1 MKPLIG
7 ISATEEKNGESIGKD
22 SIKAVV
28 QSGGIPIVL
37 TNFALEEDVK
47 AIAAKLDGLLLTGGH
62 DIDPTLYGEEPLPKL
77 GTVTPARDRFELAI
91 AKEMLALDKP
101 IIGVCRGSQIL
112 AVATGGTMYQDIYS
126 QIEGDLLQHVQKAPS
141 EHGSHFIEIEE
152 GSLLHALT
160 KQTKLKVNSRHHQAA
175 KDVVAPLHVSAKAS
189 DGIIE
194 AVESKEH
201 AFVFGAQWHP
211 ENMAVDGDKD
221 SIAIFDGFIAAC
233 KK

>member
-1 MKPLIG
+1 MNIGGNSMKPLIG

-91 AKEMLALDKP
+91 ARSEEHT
-101 IIGVCRGSQIL
+101 S
-112 AVATGGTMYQDIYS
+112 
-126 QIEGDLLQHVQKAPS
+126 ELQ
-141 EHGSHFIEIEE
+141 
-152 GSLLHALT
+152 
-160 KQTKLKVNSRHHQAA
+160 SR
-175 KDVVAPLHVSAKAS
+175 
-189 DGIIE
+189 
-194 AVESKEH
+194 
-201 AFVFGAQWHP
+201 F
-211 ENMAVDGDKD
+211 
-221 SIAIFDGFIAAC
+221 
-233 KK
+233 